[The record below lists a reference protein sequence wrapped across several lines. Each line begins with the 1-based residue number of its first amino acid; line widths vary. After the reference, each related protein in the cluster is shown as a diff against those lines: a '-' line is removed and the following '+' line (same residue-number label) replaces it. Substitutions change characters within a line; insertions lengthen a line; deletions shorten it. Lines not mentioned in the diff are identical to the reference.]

1 MKKKYELLTGGG
13 VRLNL
18 SDWEEKDFYRY
29 QKMMDKR
36 LAKAERREARKYEKE
51 TLKDW

>member
-1 MKKKYELLTGGG
+1 MKKKYELLGPTG

-18 SDWEEKDFYRY
+18 GDWDDKDFNRF

-36 LAKAERREARKYEKE
+36 LEKQERREAKKFEKE